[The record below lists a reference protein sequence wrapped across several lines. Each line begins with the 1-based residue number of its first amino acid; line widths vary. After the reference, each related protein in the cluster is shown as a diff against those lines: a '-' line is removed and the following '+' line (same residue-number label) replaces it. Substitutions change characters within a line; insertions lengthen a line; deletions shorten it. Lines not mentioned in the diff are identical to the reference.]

1 MLVVCAYHCMLIQT
15 FISQYF
21 LLNHLNCLG
30 QFVSLPLAQDGNI
43 CFNQHIPDSTYV
55 TIKIK
60 VSSGDV
66 SLAAPDLNLIPCERE
81 FVTLPLDQT
90 KQLKILVSLATNT
103 KPSSVRPIAIKIA
116 IIKSRAL

>member
-1 MLVVCAYHCMLIQT
+1 MYVERKSIQVHNLKLKVK
-15 FISQYF
+15 FISQCF

-43 CFNQHIPDSTYV
+43 CFNQHISDSTYI

-66 SLAAPDLNLIPCERE
+66 SLASP
-81 FVTLPLDQT
+81 
-90 KQLKILVSLATNT
+90 
-103 KPSSVRPIAIKIA
+103 
-116 IIKSRAL
+116 

>member
-1 MLVVCAYHCMLIQT
+1 MSPQVMSAW
-15 FISQYF
+15 
-21 LLNHLNCLG
+21 
-30 QFVSLPLAQDGNI
+30 P
-43 CFNQHIPDSTYV
+43 
-55 TIKIK
+55 
-60 VSSGDV
+60 
-66 SLAAPDLNLIPCERE
+66 APDLNFLPCERE